1 MHFIR
6 HSIIAKVTA
15 IVLSFAGSIGPAQ
28 CWDATKQEQNLVLL
42 KQIEAELVKTPGD
55 LDLQVRH
62 MQALGVAGR
71 NQDQLREAEILI
83 SKHPHLRAA
92 YKGQMFA
99 LIGLG
104 DWSGGMTA
112 IEQVRKL
119 GPLSTSELA
128 TRGTILTSLG
138 RYREALNDL
147 NESLSRDSSDAG
159 AYFTRADCHYKL
171 HGATPEVVHDL
182 EQTLK
187 FDPNFRNAQKLLDIM
202 KARIADSPAIPAR

>member
-1 MHFIR
+1 MFLKRFSSLTIV
-6 HSIIAKVTA
+6 AA
-15 IVLSFAGSIGPAQ
+15 IVVAVANSIGPAQ
-28 CWDATKQEQNLVLL
+28 CGDADKQEKNLVLL

-71 NQDQLREAEILI
+71 NQEQLKEAEILI
-83 SKHPHLRAA
+83 SKHPRLRAA
-92 YKGQMFA
+92 FKGQMFA
-99 LIGLG
+99 LIGMG
-104 DWSGGMTA
+104 NWTGAMTA

-119 GPLSTSELA
+119 GPLSQSEL
-128 TRGTILTSLG
+128 TVRGIILTSMG

-159 AYFTRADCHYKL
+159 AYFSRAECLYKL

-182 EQTLK
+182 ERTLK
-187 FDPNFRNAQKLLDIM
+187 LEPDCRNAQKLLDFM
-202 KARIADSPAIPAR
+202 KARITVSSSTPAR

>member
-1 MHFIR
+1 MFLKR
-6 HSIIAKVTA
+6 LSNLTMGAA
-15 IVLSFAGSIGPAQ
+15 IVIAVVSSSAPVW
-28 CWDATKQEQNLVLL
+28 CEDATKQEKNLVLL
-42 KQIEAELVKTPGD
+42 KQIEADLVKRPGD

-83 SKHPHLRAA
+83 SKHPHLRDAC
-92 YKGQMFA
+92 KGQMFA
-99 LIGLG
+99 LIGLRN
-104 DWSGGMTA
+104 WSGAMTA

-119 GPLSTSELA
+119 GPLSQSEL
-128 TRGTILTSLG
+128 TVRGIILTSLG

-159 AYFTRADCHYKL
+159 AYFCRAECLYKL
-171 HGATPEVVHDL
+171 HGATSEVVHDL

-187 FDPNFRNAQKLLDIM
+187 LDPDCRNAQKLLDIM
-202 KARIADSPAIPAR
+202 KGRIADSPAIPAR

>member
-15 IVLSFAGSIGPAQ
+15 IVLSFAGSIGPAW
-28 CWDATKQEQNLVLL
+28 CGDATKQEQNLVLL

-71 NQDQLREAEILI
+71 NQEQLKEAEILI
-83 SKHPHLRAA
+83 SKHPRLRAA
-92 YKGQMFA
+92 FKGQMFA
-99 LIGLG
+99 LIGMG
-104 DWSGGMTA
+104 NWTGAMTA

-119 GPLSTSELA
+119 GPLSQSEL
-128 TRGTILTSLG
+128 TVRGIILTSMG

-159 AYFTRADCHYKL
+159 AYFSRAECLYKL

-182 EQTLK
+182 ERTLK
-187 FDPNFRNAQKLLDIM
+187 LEPDCRNAQKLLDFM
-202 KARIADSPAIPAR
+202 KARITVSSSTPAR